1 MAVIKNLQS
10 DRILKTAVVLD
21 LGDLKNQGERL
32 LNQARAEAERMI
44 REAQSES
51 QRLIGEAAGKGHEE
65 GVQSGIEEGYRRGA
79 EEARGQVLEEY
90 TSVLQSLQERW
101 IEAMN
106 RWESERSEMLLSARE
121 EILTFAFVL
130 AEKIVHRAIEFDPDV
145 VKDQVVAAL
154 RLITNPTSVRI
165 VVNPQDREL
174 LEYALPEIIK
184 RIHVLEHIELLED
197 ESLLR
202 GGCRVITKGGEID
215 ATIDTQFTRIVETLL
230 PDSRRHDSG
239 STQDTGA

>member
-1 MAVIKNLQS
+1 MAVIKNVQS

-21 LGDLKNQGERL
+21 LGDLKNQGECL
-32 LNQARAEAERMI
+32 LNQARAEAERI
-44 REAQSES
+44 INEAQLES

-65 GVQSGIEEGYRRGA
+65 GLQRGIEEGRRQGA
-79 EEARGQVLEEY
+79 EEARGQVLDEY
-90 TSVLQSLQERW
+90 ASVLQELQKRW

-106 RWESERSEMLLSARE
+106 RWETERSEMLLNARE

-130 AEKIVHRAIEFDPDV
+130 AEKIVHRAIEFDPGV

-154 RLITNPTSVRI
+154 RLIANPTSVRI
-165 VVNPQDREL
+165 VVHPQDREML
-174 LEYALPEIIK
+174 DYALPEIIE
-184 RIHVLEHIELLED
+184 RMHALEQIELLED
-197 ESLLR
+197 ESMLR

-230 PDSRRHDSG
+230 PDSKRRDSG
-239 STQDTGA
+239 STQDSEA